1 MVHQSMVYRSER
13 PFEAFSVSEYSRK
26 KQMFAEIFDGG
37 IAWKL
42 RTRMKRWAGRSW
54 GGRLRPAGT
63 PSHWGNAL
71 GVALDIGY
79 RPSQVG
85 SETT

>member
-13 PFEAFSVSEYSRK
+13 PFEAFSASEYSRK

-54 GGRLRPAGT
+54 GAGSARQV
-63 PSHWGNAL
+63 PRAIGGMLWGLPLISAI
-71 GVALDIGY
+71 AH
-79 RPSQVG
+79 RR
-85 SETT
+85 

>member
-13 PFEAFSVSEYSRK
+13 PFEAFSASEYSRK

-42 RTRMKRWAGRSW
+42 RTRMKRWAGGAGGAGSARQVPRAIGGMLW
-54 GGRLRPAGT
+54 GL
-63 PSHWGNAL
+63 PSISAIAH
-71 GVALDIGY
+71 
-79 RPSQVG
+79 RR
-85 SETT
+85 